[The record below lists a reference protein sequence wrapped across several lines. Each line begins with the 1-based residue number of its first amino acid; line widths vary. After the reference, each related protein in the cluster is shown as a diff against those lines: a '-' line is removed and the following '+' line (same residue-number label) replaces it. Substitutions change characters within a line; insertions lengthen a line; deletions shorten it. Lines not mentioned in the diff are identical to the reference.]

1 MKLLYGSFDSSLTV
15 TNVCALILEVDK
27 KTFCLGKKDKL
38 YWLRNDLNHFHFKD
52 EKILWSHLVWLHDC
66 IMDEAQK
73 LIFKE
78 IRVDDDYLSV
88 LNVQKRL
95 GTPYGA
101 AKTEHI

>member
-1 MKLLYGSFDSSLTV
+1 
-15 TNVCALILEVDK
+15 
-27 KTFCLGKKDKL
+27 
-38 YWLRNDLNHFHFKD
+38 
-52 EKILWSHLVWLHDC
+52 
-66 IMDEAQK
+66 MDEAQK

-95 GTPYGA
+95 GTPYDA

>member
-1 MKLLYGSFDSSLTV
+1 
-15 TNVCALILEVDK
+15 
-27 KTFCLGKKDKL
+27 
-38 YWLRNDLNHFHFKD
+38 
-52 EKILWSHLVWLHDC
+52 
-66 IMDEAQK
+66 MDEDQK

-78 IRVDDDYLSV
+78 IRLDDDYLSV